1 MLKCKCELTKTLSW
15 WIIGVVILA
24 LAVACAPESTP
35 TEQPSRPLFQK
46 MPADQE
52 TSGFLGDYSNLEPD
66 PDLEGDT
73 LGYVNEEAYEGLDDY
88 IAIIVDPVE
97 VYMATDVDESLI
109 PTDGIEAV
117 KSYFRYALIDAVSDA
132 FPLME
137 GPGPLTLRLRSALTG
152 IDVGDEVAG
161 VDESLEPLQIQVDVG
176 DVIVELELVD
186 SLTGKRIAAMVDKAL
201 IGEEARIGAKHFSR
215 SERFDEAQMLLDE
228 WAERVRAFL
237 DAKHELEG
245 EAAER
250 RDREYKPY

>member
-24 LAVACAPESTP
+24 LAAACAPESTP

-97 VYMATDVDESLI
+97 IYMATDVDESLI

-117 KSYFRYALIDAVSDA
+117 NHLNDTKPDLI
-132 FPLME
+132 
-137 GPGPLTLRLRSALTG
+137 
-152 IDVGDEVAG
+152 
-161 VDESLEPLQIQVDVG
+161 
-176 DVIVELELVD
+176 
-186 SLTGKRIAAMVDKAL
+186 
-201 IGEEARIGAKHFSR
+201 
-215 SERFDEAQMLLDE
+215 LLDIILP
-228 WAERVRAFL
+228 RMDGYKVLSIVRENPDLRNVPVIMLTSRDGLLNKVRGKMAGSTAYLTKPFEPKKL
-237 DAKHELEG
+237 LETIQK
-245 EAAER
+245 
-250 RDREYKPY
+250 YLN